1 MGNLQEKVS
10 VRGQSLHFAL
20 ERILSYKFCRAIA
33 AEKYANA
40 DTKILQYIRLH
51 VKNNT
56 TQIARYVFYHLILC
70 TLEICKIFV

>member
-1 MGNLQEKVS
+1 MPQCFGKFTGKS

-20 ERILSYKFCRAIA
+20 ERILSYKFCRAIV
-33 AEKYANA
+33 AERYTNA

-56 TQIARYVFYHLILC
+56 T
-70 TLEICKIFV
+70 

>member
-1 MGNLQEKVS
+1 MS
-10 VRGQSLHFAL
+10 VRGQRLHFAL

-56 TQIARYVFYHLILC
+56 T
-70 TLEICKIFV
+70 